1 MNKTEF
7 EESSMIQDLSD
18 GRRVEKTI
26 SSFNS
31 FIPKYLNLHR
41 ITETSKVFEA
51 DEESRKYSSLKTY
64 TDVVFISEEGEFFVC
79 NKLYLIR

>member
-1 MNKTEF
+1 MNTTEL

-31 FIPKYLNLHR
+31 FTPKYLNLHR
-41 ITETSKVFEA
+41 ITETFKGSKS

-64 TDVVFISEEGEFFVC
+64 TDVVFISEEGELFVC